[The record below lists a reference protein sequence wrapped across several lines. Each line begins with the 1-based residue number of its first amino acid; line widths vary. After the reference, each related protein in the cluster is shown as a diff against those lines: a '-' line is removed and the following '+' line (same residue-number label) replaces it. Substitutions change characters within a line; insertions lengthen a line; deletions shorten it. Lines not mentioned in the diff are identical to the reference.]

1 MQARQSE
8 VSDSQS
14 TCDVGNSAQREVAHE
29 QEGKAGEFGL
39 GNNEQDTD
47 RNGARTTSSMLPR
60 RLIIMP
66 GFCGTKMARGYVV
79 SLYILI
85 VLSVIFFSI
94 FQCPSFCGLHS

>member
-14 TCDVGNSAQREVAHE
+14 TCDVGNSEQREVAHE
-29 QEGKAGEFGL
+29 QEGKSGEFGL
-39 GNNEQDTD
+39 GNNKQDTD
-47 RNGARTTSSMLPR
+47 RNGARTTSSILPS
-60 RLIIMP
+60 RLIMP

-79 SLYILI
+79 SFYILL

-94 FQCPSFCGLHS
+94 FQCPSFRALHS